1 MSCGELLRQF
11 VESLDSGEVD
21 FRPLRRLFSR
31 CGDRAPSA
39 VKKAV
44 YFAVR
49 KAWEYYKDSPNPKDA
64 YVQMIF
70 FIWNLGSWHYMPCR
84 TLTEVITYVAK
95 AVSKYSW
102 PARWPLLAMAAA
114 AAEERGCGI
123 PKAVAEALGPDD
135 YKMLKAFLEKGR
147 GVVEAAGRR
156 IAVVKKKRHITI
168 EDYRDKTEK

>member
-1 MSCGELLRQF
+1 MSCSELFWQF
-11 VESLDSGEVD
+11 IESLDSGEVD
-21 FRPLRRLFSR
+21 FKPLRRLLSR
-31 CGDRAPSA
+31 CGGRSPSA

-49 KAWEYYKDSPNPKDA
+49 KAWEYYKDSTNPDVV
-64 YVQMIF
+64 YVQMVF

-95 AVSKYSW
+95 ASAKYGW

-123 PKAVAEALGPDD
+123 PAAVAEALGPDE
-135 YKMLKAFLEKGR
+135 YRTLKAFLEKGR
-147 GVVEAAGRR
+147 GVVEVAGR
-156 IAVVKKKRHITI
+156 
-168 EDYRDKTEK
+168 